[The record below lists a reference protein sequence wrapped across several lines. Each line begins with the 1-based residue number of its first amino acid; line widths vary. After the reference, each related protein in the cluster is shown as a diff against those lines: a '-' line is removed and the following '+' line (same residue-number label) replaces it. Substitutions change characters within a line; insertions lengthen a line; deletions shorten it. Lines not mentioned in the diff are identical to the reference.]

1 MTATPVAHRGAMK
14 IRESNPITVISII
27 CITFFTLLCLFPFV
41 LMITSSFMSESEI
54 ITEGYKLIP
63 KTWSLEAYKYVFKNP
78 TQLINAY
85 KVTIIIT
92 VVGTGLGL
100 LLMTMT
106 GFVLNVKSFRY
117 RSAVA
122 FFFYFTTLF
131 SGGLVPTYLLYVK
144 YLGLKDSILAL
155 VFPGMLSSWSIFLM
169 RNFMKSIPDALY
181 ESATLDGANDFTIF
195 WRIYVPLSGPA
206 LATVGLFAAIGYWN
220 EWYNCML
227 YINNSELFTLQ
238 YYLRTVVNK
247 ANLSDIINSGKVINT
262 ADLPNQSIKMAVA
275 CLATGPI
282 LLFYPFAQKYFV
294 SGLTVGSVKG

>member
-63 KTWSLEAYKYVFKNP
+63 KTWSLEAYKYVFTNP

>member
-1 MTATPVAHRGAMK
+1 MTAMPVTHRGGTK
-14 IRESNPITVISII
+14 IRESNPITVISVI
-27 CITFFTLLCLFPFV
+27 CISLFTLICLFPFV

-63 KTWSLEAYKYVFKNP
+63 KTWSLEAYKYVFTNP

-92 VVGTGLGL
+92 VVGTSLGL

-144 YLGLKDSILAL
+144 YLGLKDSILAMI
-155 VFPGMLSSWSIFLM
+155 FPGMLSAWSIFLM

-220 EWYNCML
+220 EWYNCQL

-247 ANLSDIINSGKVINT
+247 ANLSDVINSGKVVNT

>member
-1 MTATPVAHRGAMK
+1 M
-14 IRESNPITVISII
+14 
-27 CITFFTLLCLFPFV
+27 
-41 LMITSSFMSESEI
+41 
-54 ITEGYKLIP
+54 
-63 KTWSLEAYKYVFKNP
+63 
-78 TQLINAY
+78 
-85 KVTIIIT
+85 
-92 VVGTGLGL
+92 
-100 LLMTMT
+100 
-106 GFVLNVKSFRY
+106 
-117 RSAVA
+117 
-122 FFFYFTTLF
+122 
-131 SGGLVPTYLLYVK
+131 
-144 YLGLKDSILAL
+144 
-155 VFPGMLSSWSIFLM
+155 
-169 RNFMKSIPDALY
+169 
-181 ESATLDGANDFTIF
+181 
-195 WRIYVPLSGPA
+195 IYVPLSGPA

>member
-1 MTATPVAHRGAMK
+1 MTAVNTPAHGPTK
-14 IRESNPITVISII
+14 IRESNPITVISVI
-27 CITFFTLLCLFPFV
+27 CITLFTLLCLFPFV
-41 LMITSSFMSESEI
+41 LMVTSSFMSEGEI

-63 KTWSLEAYKYVFKNP
+63 KTWSLEAYKYVFTNP
-78 TQLINAY
+78 KQLINAY

-92 VVGTGLGL
+92 VVGTSLGL

-117 RSAVA
+117 RGAVA

-155 VFPGMLSSWSIFLM
+155 IFPGMLSSWSIFLM

>member
-1 MTATPVAHRGAMK
+1 MTATPIPHRGATK
-14 IRESNPITVISII
+14 IRESNPITVISVI
-27 CITFFTLLCLFPFV
+27 CITLFTLLCLFPFV
-41 LMITSSFMSESEI
+41 LMITSSFMSEGEI
-54 ITEGYKLIP
+54 ITEGYKLLP
-63 KTWSLEAYKYVFKNP
+63 KTWSLEAYKYVFTNP

-92 VVGTGLGL
+92 IVGTGLGL

-155 VFPGMLSSWSIFLM
+155 IFPGMLSSWSIFLM

-181 ESATLDGANDFTIF
+181 ESASAI
-195 WRIYVPLSGPA
+195 
-206 LATVGLFAAIGYWN
+206 ATVGLSAAGTANMCIPAQYLIVLYMYFGRVGVLTIALGFLEDRKTERFRYAETKLMIG
-220 EWYNCML
+220 
-227 YINNSELFTLQ
+227 
-238 YYLRTVVNK
+238 
-247 ANLSDIINSGKVINT
+247 
-262 ADLPNQSIKMAVA
+262 
-275 CLATGPI
+275 
-282 LLFYPFAQKYFV
+282 
-294 SGLTVGSVKG
+294 